1 MNDSSV
7 GYIVYVDN
15 GENSMIK
22 DMEFDDY
29 KTAISYAESFNIPA
43 IIEET
48 IDNQII
54 YENKVQRDEN
64 KRRYGG

>member
-7 GYIVYVDN
+7 RYIVYVDN
-15 GENSMIK
+15 GEYSMIK

-43 IIEET
+43 TIEET
-48 IDNQII
+48 MDNQII
-54 YENKVQRDEN
+54 YENNVQRDEN